1 MLQYQYKS
9 VVAYLVIFN
18 LIGFQQK
25 CDAILFNVEKNLVK
39 LLLVETD
46 SVI

>member
-1 MLQYQYKS
+1 MLQYQYKNF
-9 VVAYLVIFN
+9 VTYLVIFN

-25 CDAILFNVEKNLVK
+25 CDAILFNAEKNLVK
-39 LLLVETD
+39 LLLIETD